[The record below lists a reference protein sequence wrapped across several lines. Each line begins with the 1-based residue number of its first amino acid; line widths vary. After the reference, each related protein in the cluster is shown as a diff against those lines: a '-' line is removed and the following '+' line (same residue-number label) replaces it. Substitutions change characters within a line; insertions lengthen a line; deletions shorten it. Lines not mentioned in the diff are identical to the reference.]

1 MKTDDFEGLCALVI
15 DDMPSMR
22 QLIVLLLR
30 EIGIKNVLASEDGAD
45 GINKVEHAPH
55 PVDVIICDL
64 EMPIISGIEFI
75 QMLRRSSNTSVK
87 DTPVIVVTGHSEE
100 RNLHQAVKLGI
111 HGFLVKPV
119 SRATLEKR
127 VRQTLKGPPIDPSVF
142 GVNRAQRIKQIE
154 VIEGGVSIHKSQQIS
169 GKKIIKK

>member
-1 MKTDDFEGLCALVI
+1 MKTNDFAGLCALVI
-15 DDMPSMR
+15 EDMPSMR
-22 QLIVLLLR
+22 QLIVLLLK
-30 EIGIKNVLASEDGAD
+30 EIGIKDVLTSEDGAD
-45 GINKVEHAPH
+45 GLNKVEHAPH

-100 RNLHQAVKLGI
+100 KNLHHAVKAGV

-119 SRATLEKR
+119 SRKALEIR
-127 VRQTLKGPPIDPSVF
+127 IRQALKNPPIDPKVF
-142 GVNRAQRIKQIE
+142 SNKPAQRSTQVE
-154 VIEGGVSIHKSQQIS
+154 VIEGGASIHKSQQS
-169 GKKIIKK
+169 SAQKIIKK